1 MVLNAK
7 KTKLTVFTLQ
17 LDVKLNM
24 PVMIAGEEIEQEK
37 SCKLLGVVLDSHM
50 KFDEHVKS
58 ATGKTRSPV
67 HGLLTLK

>member
-24 PVMIAGEEIEQEK
+24 PDMIAGEEIEQ
-37 SCKLLGVVLDSHM
+37 
-50 KFDEHVKS
+50 
-58 ATGKTRSPV
+58 
-67 HGLLTLK
+67 